1 MDVADWLRALGL
13 ERYETAFREN
23 DVSHLSAEDLVGL
36 GVATIGHRR
45 QLLVAIAKLNEL
57 RTPTLLTRRSNR

>member
-23 DVSHLSAEDLVGL
+23 DVSRLSAEDLVGL
-36 GVATIGHRR
+36 GFATIGHRR
-45 QLLVAIAKLNEL
+45 QLVVAIAKLNEQ